1 MKTYAEAL
9 AENEFY
15 ARARAQ
21 PPVVPAA
28 PVGLTRAERAKAR
41 VAEKWALLSGF
52 NGRLGNFGPEGVMR
66 VKHVG
71 GAQ

>member
-1 MKTYAEAL
+1 MRTYAEAM

-15 ARARAQ
+15 ARARAL
-21 PPVVPAA
+21 PPVAPASPA
-28 PVGLTRAERAKAR
+28 GPSRKERAQAR
-41 VAEKWALLSGF
+41 IAEKWALLSGF
-52 NGRLGNFGPEGVMR
+52 NARLGNFGPEGVLR